1 MPLAALRP
9 WASTELRPWA
19 GNPRTEFPE
28 AEIAAL
34 ADSIAA
40 RGVLQNL
47 VARRGFDGV
56 GFEILAGERR
66 YRALTVLAAD
76 GRWDMDEAA
85 VPVRLVDA
93 EDRDALLLA
102 LTENLQREDVPALD
116 EARAYLRLRDDLRLG
131 TDEIAER
138 LGITRRTVQLRI
150 ALVEQL
156 DPKVLE
162 ALGKG
167 EISLQQAREA
177 ATAPAALQKAL
188 LPKMKDG
195 RLGRGQDVRAA
206 VKGDLV
212 PVERAIF
219 PTDGLEAEIVELAD
233 GTRHFADKE
242 AFMGRQRAAAEA
254 KAAELAKTLPWAE
267 VKAGYRPAEHLEY
280 SGYEPTDDPALAGA
294 LVCFDQ
300 YEGTVEIVEGLA
312 KPADDDEE
320 EHDEEAWER
329 KQAEDT
335 RLRKERE
342 TAATELG
349 RKLAKAL
356 AANPSVCWR
365 VLIMA
370 LAESRSYE
378 DRCGYSHY
386 NARRKSAGQWREK
399 LAPHMSQVKGTGLE
413 IVDGA
418 DLGALWRDL
427 AALDPAEPAKL
438 LAALVADRVTVQ
450 SWRLGASTIAMA
462 EELGLEVPAILLPEP
477 EDEEDEEDGQTDL
490 EDAIGERRSPDDMID
505 QAEAEAMSGA

>member
-1 MPLAALRP
+1 MCAQEH
-9 WASTELRPWA
+9 SELQLTQCRE
-19 GNPRTEFPE
+19 R
-28 AEIAAL
+28 
-34 ADSIAA
+34 
-40 RGVLQNL
+40 L
-47 VARRGFDGV
+47 VARTEQLLRLD
-56 GFEILAGERR
+56 A
-66 YRALTVLAAD
+66 YDAP
-76 GRWDMDEAA
+76 EAA
-85 VPVRLVDA
+85 GA
-93 EDRDALLLA
+93 GASA
-102 LTENLQREDVPALD
+102 SGVPA
-116 EARAYLRLRDDLRLG
+116 
-131 TDEIAER
+131 
-138 LGITRRTVQLRI
+138 TV
-150 ALVEQL
+150 
-156 DPKVLE
+156 
-162 ALGKG
+162 
-167 EISLQQAREA
+167 A
-177 ATAPAALQKAL
+177 A
-188 LPKMKDG
+188 
-195 RLGRGQDVRAA
+195 
-206 VKGDLV
+206 
-212 PVERAIF
+212 
-219 PTDGLEAEIVELAD
+219 
-233 GTRHFADKE
+233 
-242 AFMGRQRAAAEA
+242 AAAEVA
-254 KAAELAKTLPWAE
+254 DELRAEREARQC
-267 VKAGYRPAEHLEY
+267 V
-280 SGYEPTDDPALAGA
+280 
-294 LVCFDQ
+294 VC
-300 YEGTVEIVEGLA
+300 
-312 KPADDDEE
+312 
-320 EHDEEAWER
+320 
-329 KQAEDT
+329 
-335 RLRKERE
+335 LRKERE